1 MNRSIYTRLLKWKSS
16 VNRKP
21 LLIQG
26 ARQVGKT
33 FIVKEFGENEYQ
45 DFVHLNFERDPDL
58 KLLFQGKINPLRII
72 EEIGFYA
79 NRKIQPKETL
89 IFFDEIQECEEA
101 ITSLKYFHEE
111 AAEYQIIAAG
121 SLLGVAVGKSRSFP
135 VGKVNFMTMY
145 PMSFG
150 EFLWAYNENL
160 LFDRILK
167 NTDFESFPKVI
178 HEKLIDYLKIY
189 LFVGGMPEV
198 LDNYI
203 RNKDINSARK
213 IQNEIIK
220 AFQNDFSKYSTSSEA
235 VKIRE
240 VWQSIPF
247 QLAKENKKFKYN
259 DVRKK
264 ARASHFESSIEWLN
278 QAGLIYI
285 TYNISAPKL
294 PISGY
299 ADRSKFKI
307 YLLDTGLLGALLDVS
322 PQIIIQPNQL
332 FKEFNGAFI
341 ENFVASELSDF
352 LNRELYYWSS
362 KGAAEVDFIISKNK
376 NILPVEVKSGTSRN
390 LKSLQVYAEKY
401 APDLLIRAS
410 PRNYHS
416 KENFRNLPLY
426 AIFYL
431 SNMF

>member
-1 MNRSIYTRLLKWKSS
+1 MRRSIYTRLLEWKSS
-16 VNRKP
+16 TERKP
-21 LLIQG
+21 LLLQG

-33 FIVKEFGENEYQ
+33 YIVREFGKNEYN

-58 KLLFQGKINPLRII
+58 KQLFQGKIDPFKII

-79 NRKIQPKETL
+79 NRKITAKNTL

-101 ITSLKYFHEE
+101 ITALKYFNEE
-111 AAEYQIIAAG
+111 AADYHLIAAG

-135 VGKVNFMTMY
+135 VGKVNFLTMY

-160 LFDRILK
+160 LFERILK
-167 NTDFESFPKVI
+167 NKDFDPFSKVI

-189 LFVGGMPEV
+189 LFLGGMPEV
-198 LDNYI
+198 IDNYI
-203 RNKDINSARK
+203 TNKDISWARN
-213 IQNEIIK
+213 IQNEIVK
-220 AFQNDFSKYSTSSEA
+220 AYHNDFSKYSTSSEA
-235 VKIRE
+235 VKTRE
-240 VWQSIPF
+240 IWHSIPF
-247 QLAKENKKFKYN
+247 QLARENKKFKYN

-264 ARASHFESSIEWLN
+264 ARASHFESSIEWLH

-285 TYNISAPKL
+285 SYNISAPKL

-299 ADRSKFKI
+299 ADRSKFKV
-307 YLLDTGLLGALLDVS
+307 YMLDTGLLGALLNVS

-341 ENFVASELSDF
+341 ENFVASELTNTF
-352 LNRELYYWSS
+352 NRELYYWTSRGTS
-362 KGAAEVDFIISKNK
+362 EVDFIISKDDMV
-376 NILPVEVKSGTSRN
+376 LPIEVKSGTSRN

-401 APDLLIRAS
+401 MPEKTIRTS

-416 KENFRNLPLY
+416 QDKFVNLPLY
-426 AIFYL
+426 ALFSISSVL
-431 SNMF
+431 